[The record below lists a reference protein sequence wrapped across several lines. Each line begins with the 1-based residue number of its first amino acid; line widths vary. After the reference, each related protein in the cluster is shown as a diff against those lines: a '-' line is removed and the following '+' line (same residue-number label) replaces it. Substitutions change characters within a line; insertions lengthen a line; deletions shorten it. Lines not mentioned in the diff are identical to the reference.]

1 MPILNAK
8 IPKSGFVPL
17 LISALLIALTACTP
31 QNTAVSATT
40 PESLTVA
47 WPNDATTL
55 DPAWSATDQN
65 NEVSMNVYQTL
76 VGYEYKDGDDGS
88 KIAQGVGLTPGLAE
102 KWTIDGSTAIFNLR
116 ENVKFYPSGNP
127 LTAEDVKF
135 SLERNLGATG
145 GPELTSS
152 GIHTPEQI
160 EIIDSGTIALHYTD
174 AQGNPTPASP
184 ASLAALRFAT
194 YGIIDSATALSHATT
209 SDPDGG
215 DWLAQNVA
223 GTGPYY
229 IQSRTP
235 GQSLT
240 LKAVPDAWSGQPAFS
255 TVRIN
260 VVNDANVSSLLKG
273 NTVNVGLYGLTP
285 KDVNSLRGS
294 GFRAMHAPTQNYLEL
309 QLVSDTG
316 PLADPLVR
324 QAIAHALPYEKIV
337 EQVYFGDAE
346 RSLSFVSPHAS
357 GYKPSWETY
366 GDTQKAQQLMDEAG
380 NPSVNITMQYSNESG
395 TYESTALLI
404 KDALDKIGVKVTLQS
419 QTTSTVL
426 SSILARG
433 SGQDAAP
440 AADMILFNISVYL
453 EDAKAPT
460 NLWAIS
466 HGVLNFSHFSNPKVD
481 ALQQTW
487 AAQAPGNDRDQAYS
501 TIQDIAAADA
511 SFLPIAT
518 IGRSIV
524 TVPGI
529 TGITFQPEIGVRY
542 STLVPSK

>member
-1 MPILNAK
+1 MPILN
-8 IPKSGFVPL
+8 PKTSKKGIAPL
-17 LISALLIALTACTP
+17 LISALLIALSACTP
-31 QNTAVSATT
+31 QNTAVSAAK
-40 PESLTVA
+40 PESITVA

-76 VGYEYKDGDDGS
+76 VGYEYRDGDDGS
-88 KIAQGVGLTPGLAE
+88 RVAQGLVITPGLAE
-102 KWTIDGSTAIFNLR
+102 KWTIDGSTATFHLR
-116 ENVKFYPSGNP
+116 QNVKFYPSGNP
-127 LTAEDVKF
+127 LTAADVKF
-135 SLERNLGATG
+135 SLERNLGKTG

-152 GIHTPEQI
+152 GIYTPQQI
-160 EIIDSGTIALHYTD
+160 EIIDPATVALHYTD
-174 AQGNPTPASP
+174 AQGSPAPASP

-194 YGIIDSATALSHATT
+194 YGIVDSATALSHATT

-215 DWLAQNVA
+215 AWLAQNVA

-229 IQSRTP
+229 IDSRTP

-240 LKAVPDAWSGQPAFS
+240 LKAVPGAWSGEPAFS

-294 GFRAMHAPTQNYLEL
+294 GFRAVHAPTQNYLEL
-309 QLVSDTG
+309 QLASDTG
-316 PLADPLVR
+316 PLANPLVR
-324 QAIAHALPYEKIV
+324 QAIAHALPYDKIV
-337 EQVYFGDAE
+337 QQVYFGDAE

-357 GYKPSWETY
+357 GYTPSWQTY
-366 GDTQKAQQLMDEAG
+366 GDPQKARQLMDQAG
-380 NPSVNITMQYSNESG
+380 SPSINITLQYSNEAA

-404 KDALDKIGVKVTLQS
+404 KDALDKIGIKVTLQS

-433 SGQDAAP
+433 SGQTATP

-460 NLWAIS
+460 NLWATS

-481 ALQQTW
+481 ELQKTW
-487 AAQAPGNDRDQAYS
+487 ASQGPGNERDKAYS
-501 TIQDIAAADA
+501 SIQDIAADDA